1 MTEDKAQLYVA
12 QNKGKDNL
20 KKQKNKN
27 LDSKSLLGVSLDSQ
41 KLLTVSSLLYT
52 YKCTCATFTCE
63 IICGAAGSSDLVAM
77 TTTMTPHPHPN
88 QIYNLHQHCNPR
100 SGTVSSPF
108 SGGAVSR
115 QRGFLERKMKPDEG
129 SETNGVYRC
138 GGRCGGVQRAGAQ
151 WRAACR
157 REASVSTPV
166 TPRARCNGEAS
177 VAATFAGTPP
187 PHPRCLT
194 VRRMADGGLPPPPSF
209 LPVFLIVL

>member
-1 MTEDKAQLYVA
+1 MTRVKNHWRRHLQANCKEEWCTNVKMVHWTSDQMHVLRTNRTRDRGQSTTICCSEQRQRQL
-12 QNKGKDNL
+12 K
-20 KKQKNKN
+20 KKQKKN

-115 QRGFLERKMKPDEG
+115 QRGFLER
-129 SETNGVYRC
+129 
-138 GGRCGGVQRAGAQ
+138 
-151 WRAACR
+151 
-157 REASVSTPV
+157 
-166 TPRARCNGEAS
+166 
-177 VAATFAGTPP
+177 
-187 PHPRCLT
+187 
-194 VRRMADGGLPPPPSF
+194 
-209 LPVFLIVL
+209 